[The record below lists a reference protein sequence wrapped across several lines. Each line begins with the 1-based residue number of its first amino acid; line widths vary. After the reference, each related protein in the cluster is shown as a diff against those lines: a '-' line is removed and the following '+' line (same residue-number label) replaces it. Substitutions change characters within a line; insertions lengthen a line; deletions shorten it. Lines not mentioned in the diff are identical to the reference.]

1 MAEIAKPDYLSL
13 VNKGGSGFNV
23 SELVTSIVASEIEP
37 KRILQTS
44 KLEKTENA
52 ISGIGYLNSQSATT
66 QSNFSTITGDS
77 FFAASSS
84 MPQNMTFVATDETKL
99 TSAIRTISDVQVA
112 QKMVFELP
120 GFSLT
125 DTFTETLSIE
135 LGEWSQSSFASET
148 ILVRSVPVEGDEGFV
163 SGKTYVEGEVEADKT
178 YQAVFGKENGTGSA
192 FAAFTRDPHDPSA
205 TGQYLSAK
213 NSGVTPQVEEGV
225 YFRTS
230 SNFDSGAYHFQ
241 EVDNYTF
248 TKKSG
253 TSAININT
261 TGSTLTL
268 SQMVSLIDAVDGISA
283 QIVQKSE
290 NSSNYS
296 VIITSENTG
305 AENGFKIASSLSGND
320 GQRWQ
325 TSLFS
330 GTNTAYG
337 NQLAQS
343 ARNLEFK
350 LDGVEISRSQ
360 NTVTDLIEGGSLQ
373 MIANFSG
380 NASLNIARSESNI
393 RQSIE
398 DTIFSLNEFKT
409 EIDRL
414 TYIDVDGDA
423 NGPLAME
430 TSATMLKSN
439 FKKLA
444 LEPLKGYGSELIYLS
459 QLGIKTNSSGEYYLD
474 EATFSKTLAN
484 NPGHFAALK
493 DANLSSNSASATVTK
508 SQFTNVPADTYTVTN
523 DTGQWK
529 LGDTNLTQENLD
541 SGGSRFTSVSYPGL
555 VIETT
560 ERTPADFEVYIGKS
574 FSQKIIDLMTETL
587 DLESSLK
594 STEES
599 YKTLTFDIEARL
611 EKLEIRETLITDR
624 YTEQFGSMEQSMSQ
638 FNSTKSL
645 LENFVEAWKKQK

>member
-23 SELVTSIVASEIEP
+23 SELVTSIVSSEIEP

-52 ISGIGYLNSQSATT
+52 ISGIGYLNSQSAKT
-66 QSNFSTITGDS
+66 QSNFITISGDS
-77 FFAASSS
+77 FFEITASNSTS
-84 MPQNMTFVATDETKL
+84 VQVTASDETKL
-99 TSAIRTISDVQVA
+99 SNTNRTISEVSIA
-112 QKMVFELP
+112 KEMVFEL
-120 GFSLT
+120 GSFSDLT
-125 DTFTETLSIE
+125 TTFTANLTIDFGS
-135 LGEWSQSSFASET
+135 WSQSSSQSDTAVASYET
-148 ILVRSVPVEGDEGFV
+148 
-163 SGKTYVEGEVEADKT
+163 GKTYVA
-178 YQAVFGKENGTGSA
+178 N
-192 FAAFTRDPHDPSA
+192 
-205 TGQYLSAK
+205 
-213 NSGVTPQVEEGV
+213 
-225 YFRTS
+225 
-230 SNFDSGAYHFQ
+230 
-241 EVDNYTF
+241 
-248 TKKSG
+248 
-253 TSAININT
+253 SAIT
-261 TGSTLTL
+261 
-268 SQMVSLIDAVDGISA
+268 DAVDKTALTNDTDWSGVGDVAENDIFTASLTASAPLNSGSVISEIDAYDFTDADVASNETVSFTDETIVQVAARLNSISGLSA
-283 QIVQKSE
+283 QIIDT
-290 NSSNYS
+290 NGDGSSYS
-296 VIITSENTG
+296 LIVSSDDTG
-305 AENGFKIASSLSGND
+305 ADNGFKISEVSSSVAG
-320 GQRWQ
+320 RWA
-325 TSLFS
+325 TTAIPSSDAINNNFS
-330 GTNTAYG
+330 
-337 NQLAQS
+337 QLARDAS
-343 ARNLEFK
+343 FK
-350 LDGVEISRSQ
+350 LDGISVSRST
-360 NTVTDLIEGGSLQ
+360 NNITDLIDGATVTLKADLTGSSVV
-373 MIANFSG
+373 AFS
-380 NASLNIARSESNI
+380 RSESAI
-393 RQSIE
+393 RQSIN

-409 EIDRL
+409 EIDSL

-555 VIETT
+555 VIETA
-560 ERTPADFEVYIGKS
+560 ERTPADFDVYIGKS

-594 STEES
+594 SAEES
-599 YKTLTFDIEARL
+599 YKTLTVDIEARL
-611 EKLEIRETLITDR
+611 EKLEIRETLITGR

>member
-1 MAEIAKPDYLSL
+1 MAEVAKPDYLSL
-13 VNKGGSGFNV
+13 VNKSGSGFNV

-52 ISGIGYLNSQSATT
+52 ISGIGYLNSQSAKT
-66 QSNFSTITGDS
+66 QSNFSTISGDS
-77 FFAASSS
+77 FFEITASNSTS
-84 MPQNMTFVATDETKL
+84 VQVTASDETKL
-99 TSAIRTISDVQVA
+99 SNTNRTISEVSIA
-112 QKMVFELP
+112 KEMVFEL
-120 GFSLT
+120 GSFSDLT
-125 DTFTETLSIE
+125 TTFTANLTIDFGSWVQTSTQSDTAVASYET
-135 LGEWSQSSFASET
+135 
-148 ILVRSVPVEGDEGFV
+148 
-163 SGKTYVEGEVEADKT
+163 GKTYVANSAITDAADKT
-178 YQAVFGKENGTGSA
+178 ALTNDTDWPGVGDVAEDEI
-192 FAAFTRDPHDPSA
+192 FTASA
-205 TGQYLSAK
+205 TASAPL
-213 NSGVTPQVEEGV
+213 NSGSVISE
-225 YFRTS
+225 
-230 SNFDSGAYHFQ
+230 
-241 EVDNYTF
+241 
-248 TKKSG
+248 
-253 TSAININT
+253 
-261 TGSTLTL
+261 
-268 SQMVSLIDAVDGISA
+268 IDAYEFTDADVASNETISFTDETVVQVAARLNSISGLSA
-283 QIVQKSE
+283 QIIDT
-290 NSSNYS
+290 NGDGSSYS
-296 VIITSENTG
+296 LIVSSDDTG
-305 AENGFKIASSLSGND
+305 ADNGFKITEVSSSVAG
-320 GQRWQ
+320 RWA
-325 TSLFS
+325 TTAIPSSDANNNNFS
-330 GTNTAYG
+330 
-337 NQLAQS
+337 QLARDAS
-343 ARNLEFK
+343 FK
-350 LDGVEISRSQ
+350 LDGISVSRST
-360 NTVTDLIEGGSLQ
+360 NSITDLIDGATVTLKADLTSSSVV
-373 MIANFSG
+373 AFS
-380 NASLNIARSESNI
+380 RSETAI
-393 RQSIE
+393 RQSIN

-430 TSATMLKSN
+430 TAATMLKSN

-508 SQFTNVPADTYTVTN
+508 SQFTNVPADTYTVTI

-560 ERTPADFEVYIGKS
+560 ERTPSDFDVYIGKS

-587 DLESSLK
+587 ELESSLK
-594 STEES
+594 SAEEA
-599 YKTLTFDIEARL
+599 YKTLTVDIEARL

>member
-52 ISGIGYLNSQSATT
+52 ISGIGYLNSQSAKT
-66 QSNFSTITGDS
+66 QSNFSTISGDS
-77 FFAASSS
+77 FFEITASNSTS
-84 MPQNMTFVATDETKL
+84 VQVTASDETKL
-99 TSAIRTISDVQVA
+99 SNMNRTISEVSIA
-112 QKMVFELP
+112 KEMVFEL
-120 GFSLT
+120 GSFSDLT
-125 DTFTETLSIE
+125 TTFTANLTIDFGS
-135 LGEWSQSSFASET
+135 WTQTSTQSDSAVASYEN
-148 ILVRSVPVEGDEGFV
+148 
-163 SGKTYVEGEVEADKT
+163 GKTYVANSAITDAADKT
-178 YQAVFGKENGTGSA
+178 ALTNDTDWLGVGDVAENDIFTASSTASA
-192 FAAFTRDPHDPSA
+192 P
-205 TGQYLSAK
+205 L
-213 NSGVTPQVEEGV
+213 NSGSVISE
-225 YFRTS
+225 
-230 SNFDSGAYHFQ
+230 
-241 EVDNYTF
+241 
-248 TKKSG
+248 
-253 TSAININT
+253 
-261 TGSTLTL
+261 
-268 SQMVSLIDAVDGISA
+268 IDAYEFTDADVASNETVSFTDETIVQVAARLNSISGLSA
-283 QIVQKSE
+283 QIIDT
-290 NSSNYS
+290 NGDGSSYS
-296 VIITSENTG
+296 LIVSSDDTG
-305 AENGFKIASSLSGND
+305 ADNGFKISEVSSSVAG
-320 GQRWQ
+320 RWA
-325 TSLFS
+325 TTAIPSSDAINNNFS
-330 GTNTAYG
+330 
-337 NQLAQS
+337 QLARDAS
-343 ARNLEFK
+343 FK
-350 LDGVEISRSQ
+350 LDGIAVSRST
-360 NTVTDLIEGGSLQ
+360 NNITDLIDGATVTLKADLTGSSVV
-373 MIANFSG
+373 AFS
-380 NASLNIARSESNI
+380 RSESAI
-393 RQSIE
+393 RQSIN

-430 TSATMLKSN
+430 TAATMLKSN

-444 LEPLKGYGSELIYLS
+444 LEPLKGYGGEPIYLS

-474 EATFSKTLAN
+474 EAIFSKTLAN

-493 DANLSSNSASATVTK
+493 DANLSSSSASATVIK

-529 LGDTNLTQENLD
+529 LGDTNLTQEDLD

-560 ERTPADFEVYIGKS
+560 ERTPADFDVYIGKS

-594 STEES
+594 SAEES
-599 YKTLTFDIEARL
+599 YKTLTVDIEARL

>member
-52 ISGIGYLNSQSATT
+52 ISGIAYLNSQSAKT
-66 QSNFSTITGDS
+66 QSNFSTISGDS
-77 FFAASSS
+77 FFEITASNSTS
-84 MPQNMTFVATDETKL
+84 VQVTASDETKL
-99 TSAIRTISDVQVA
+99 SNTNRTISEVSIA
-112 QKMVFELP
+112 KEMVFEL
-120 GFSLT
+120 GSFSDLT
-125 DTFTETLSIE
+125 TTFTANLTIDFGSWTQTSTQSDSAVASYET
-135 LGEWSQSSFASET
+135 
-148 ILVRSVPVEGDEGFV
+148 
-163 SGKTYVEGEVEADKT
+163 GKTYVANTAITDATDNTAITNDTDWPGVEDIAEDDIFT
-178 YQAVFGKENGTGSA
+178 AGST
-192 FAAFTRDPHDPSA
+192 AAAP
-205 TGQYLSAK
+205 L
-213 NSGVTPQVEEGV
+213 NSGSVISE
-225 YFRTS
+225 
-230 SNFDSGAYHFQ
+230 
-241 EVDNYTF
+241 
-248 TKKSG
+248 
-253 TSAININT
+253 
-261 TGSTLTL
+261 
-268 SQMVSLIDAVDGISA
+268 IDAYEFTDADVASNETVSFTDETIVQVAARLNSISGLSA
-283 QIVQKSE
+283 QIIDT
-290 NSSNYS
+290 NGDGSSYS
-296 VIITSENTG
+296 LIVSSDDTG
-305 AENGFKIASSLSGND
+305 ADNGFKISEVSSSVAG
-320 GQRWQ
+320 RWA
-325 TSLFS
+325 TTAIPSSDAINNNFS
-330 GTNTAYG
+330 
-337 NQLAQS
+337 QLARD
-343 ARNLEFK
+343 ANFK
-350 LDGVEISRSQ
+350 LDGIAVSRST
-360 NTVTDLIEGGSLQ
+360 NSITDLIDGATVTLKADLTGSSVV
-373 MIANFSG
+373 AFS
-380 NASLNIARSESNI
+380 RSESAI
-393 RQSIE
+393 RQSIN

-430 TSATMLKSN
+430 TAATMLKSN

-493 DANLSSNSASATVTK
+493 DANLSSNSASATVIK
-508 SQFTNVPADTYTVTN
+508 SQFTDVPANTYTVTN
-523 DTGQWK
+523 DAGQWK

-560 ERTPADFEVYIGKS
+560 ERTPADFDVYIGKS

-594 STEES
+594 SAEES
-599 YKTLTFDIEARL
+599 YKTLTVDIEARL

>member
-52 ISGIGYLNSQSATT
+52 ISGIGYLNSQSAKT
-66 QSNFSTITGDS
+66 QSNFSTISGDS
-77 FFAASSS
+77 FFEITASNSTS
-84 MPQNMTFVATDETKL
+84 VQVTASDETKL
-99 TSAIRTISDVQVA
+99 SNTNRTISEVSIA
-112 QKMVFELP
+112 KEMVFEL
-120 GFSLT
+120 GSFSDLT
-125 DTFTETLSIE
+125 TTFTANLTIDFGSWTQTSTQSDSAVASYET
-135 LGEWSQSSFASET
+135 
-148 ILVRSVPVEGDEGFV
+148 
-163 SGKTYVEGEVEADKT
+163 GKTYVANTAITDATDNTAITNDTDWPGVEDIAEDDIFT
-178 YQAVFGKENGTGSA
+178 ASSTASA
-192 FAAFTRDPHDPSA
+192 P
-205 TGQYLSAK
+205 L
-213 NSGVTPQVEEGV
+213 NSGSVISE
-225 YFRTS
+225 
-230 SNFDSGAYHFQ
+230 
-241 EVDNYTF
+241 
-248 TKKSG
+248 
-253 TSAININT
+253 
-261 TGSTLTL
+261 
-268 SQMVSLIDAVDGISA
+268 IDAYEFTDADVASNETVSFTNETIVQVAARLNSISGLSA
-283 QIVQKSE
+283 QIIDT
-290 NSSNYS
+290 NGDGSSYS
-296 VIITSENTG
+296 LIVSSDDTG
-305 AENGFKIASSLSGND
+305 ADNGFKISEVSSSVAG
-320 GQRWQ
+320 RWA
-325 TSLFS
+325 TTAIPSSDAINNNFS
-330 GTNTAYG
+330 
-337 NQLAQS
+337 QLARD
-343 ARNLEFK
+343 ANFK
-350 LDGVEISRSQ
+350 LDGIAVSRST
-360 NTVTDLIEGGSLQ
+360 NSITDLIDGATVTLKADLTGSSVV
-373 MIANFSG
+373 AFS
-380 NASLNIARSESNI
+380 RSESAI
-393 RQSIE
+393 RQSIN

-430 TSATMLKSN
+430 TAATMLKSN

-493 DANLSSNSASATVTK
+493 DANLSSNSASATVIK

-529 LGDTNLTQENLD
+529 LGDTNLTQEDLD

-560 ERTPADFEVYIGKS
+560 ERTPADFDVYIGKS

-594 STEES
+594 SAEES
-599 YKTLTFDIEARL
+599 YKTLTVDIEARL

>member
-52 ISGIGYLNSQSATT
+52 ISGIGYLNSQSAKT
-66 QSNFSTITGDS
+66 QSNFSTISGDS
-77 FFAASSS
+77 FFEITASNSTS
-84 MPQNMTFVATDETKL
+84 VQVTASDETKL
-99 TSAIRTISDVQVA
+99 SNTNRTISEVSIA
-112 QKMVFELP
+112 KEMVFEL
-120 GFSLT
+120 GSFSDLT
-125 DTFTETLSIE
+125 TTFTANLTIDFGS
-135 LGEWSQSSFASET
+135 WSQTSSQSDTAVASYE
-148 ILVRSVPVEGDEGFV
+148 I
-163 SGKTYVEGEVEADKT
+163 GKTYVA
-178 YQAVFGKENGTGSA
+178 N
-192 FAAFTRDPHDPSA
+192 
-205 TGQYLSAK
+205 
-213 NSGVTPQVEEGV
+213 
-225 YFRTS
+225 
-230 SNFDSGAYHFQ
+230 
-241 EVDNYTF
+241 
-248 TKKSG
+248 
-253 TSAININT
+253 SAIT
-261 TGSTLTL
+261 
-268 SQMVSLIDAVDGISA
+268 DAVDKTALTNDTDWSGGGDVAENDIFTASLTASAPLNSGSVISEIDAYEFTDADVASNETVSFTDETIVQVAARLNSISGLSA
-283 QIVQKSE
+283 QIIDT
-290 NSSNYS
+290 NGDGSSYS
-296 VIITSENTG
+296 LIVSSDDTG
-305 AENGFKIASSLSGND
+305 ADNGFKISEVSSSVAG
-320 GQRWQ
+320 RWA
-325 TSLFS
+325 TTAIPSSDAINNNFS
-330 GTNTAYG
+330 
-337 NQLAQS
+337 QLARDAS
-343 ARNLEFK
+343 FK
-350 LDGVEISRSQ
+350 LDGISVSRST
-360 NTVTDLIEGGSLQ
+360 NNITDLIDGATVTLKADLTGSSVV
-373 MIANFSG
+373 AFS
-380 NASLNIARSESNI
+380 RSESAI
-393 RQSIE
+393 RQSIN

-409 EIDRL
+409 EIDSL

-493 DANLSSNSASATVTK
+493 DANLSSNSASATVIK
-508 SQFTNVPADTYTVTN
+508 SQFTDVPADTYTVTN

-560 ERTPADFEVYIGKS
+560 ESTPADFDVYIGKS

-594 STEES
+594 SAEES
-599 YKTLTFDIEARL
+599 YKTLTVDIEARL
-611 EKLEIRETLITDR
+611 EKLEIRETLITGR

>member
-1 MAEIAKPDYLSL
+1 MAEVAKPDYLSL

-52 ISGIGYLNSQSATT
+52 ISGIGYLNSQSAKT
-66 QSNFSTITGDS
+66 QSNFSTISGDS
-77 FFAASSS
+77 FFEITASNSTS
-84 MPQNMTFVATDETKL
+84 VQVTASDETKL
-99 TSAIRTISDVQVA
+99 SNTNRTISEVSIA
-112 QKMVFELP
+112 KEMVFEL
-120 GFSLT
+120 GSFSDLT
-125 DTFTETLSIE
+125 TTFTANLTIDFGS
-135 LGEWSQSSFASET
+135 WSQTSSQSDTALASYET
-148 ILVRSVPVEGDEGFV
+148 
-163 SGKTYVEGEVEADKT
+163 GKTYVANSAITDADDNT
-178 YQAVFGKENGTGSA
+178 ALTNDTDWSGVRDVAADDIFTASTTASA
-192 FAAFTRDPHDPSA
+192 P
-205 TGQYLSAK
+205 L
-213 NSGVTPQVEEGV
+213 NSGSVISE
-225 YFRTS
+225 
-230 SNFDSGAYHFQ
+230 
-241 EVDNYTF
+241 
-248 TKKSG
+248 
-253 TSAININT
+253 
-261 TGSTLTL
+261 
-268 SQMVSLIDAVDGISA
+268 IDAYEFTDADVASNETISFTDETVVQVAARLNSITGLSA
-283 QIVQKSE
+283 QIIDT
-290 NSSNYS
+290 NGDGSSYS
-296 VIITSENTG
+296 LIVSSDDTG
-305 AENGFKIASSLSGND
+305 ADNGFKITEVSSSVAG
-320 GQRWQ
+320 RWA
-325 TSLFS
+325 TTAIPSSDAINNNFS
-330 GTNTAYG
+330 
-337 NQLAQS
+337 QLARDAS
-343 ARNLEFK
+343 FR
-350 LDGVEISRSQ
+350 LDGISVSRST
-360 NTVTDLIEGGSLQ
+360 NSITDLIDGATVTLKADLTGSSVV
-373 MIANFSG
+373 AFS
-380 NASLNIARSESNI
+380 RSETAI
-393 RQSIE
+393 RQSIN

-430 TSATMLKSN
+430 TAATMLKSN

-523 DTGQWK
+523 DAGQWK

-560 ERTPADFEVYIGKS
+560 ERTPSDFDVYIGKS

-587 DLESSLK
+587 ELESSLK
-594 STEES
+594 SAEEA
-599 YKTLTFDIEARL
+599 YKTLTVDIEARL
-611 EKLEIRETLITDR
+611 EKLEIRESLITDR

>member
-52 ISGIGYLNSQSATT
+52 ISGIGYLNSQSAKT
-66 QSNFSTITGDS
+66 QSNFSTISGDS
-77 FFAASSS
+77 FFEITASNSTS
-84 MPQNMTFVATDETKL
+84 VQVTASDETKL
-99 TSAIRTISDVQVA
+99 SNTNRTISEVSIA
-112 QKMVFELP
+112 KEMVFEL
-120 GFSLT
+120 GSFSDLT
-125 DTFTETLSIE
+125 TTFTANLTIDFGS
-135 LGEWSQSSFASET
+135 WSQTSSQSDTAVASYET
-148 ILVRSVPVEGDEGFV
+148 
-163 SGKTYVEGEVEADKT
+163 GKTYVANSAITDAADKT
-178 YQAVFGKENGTGSA
+178 ALTNDTDWSGIGDVAENDIFTASSTASA
-192 FAAFTRDPHDPSA
+192 P
-205 TGQYLSAK
+205 L
-213 NSGVTPQVEEGV
+213 NSGSVISE
-225 YFRTS
+225 
-230 SNFDSGAYHFQ
+230 
-241 EVDNYTF
+241 
-248 TKKSG
+248 
-253 TSAININT
+253 
-261 TGSTLTL
+261 
-268 SQMVSLIDAVDGISA
+268 IDAYEFTDADVASNETVSFTDETIVQVAARLNSISGLSA
-283 QIVQKSE
+283 QIIDT
-290 NSSNYS
+290 NGDGSSYS
-296 VIITSENTG
+296 LIVSSDDTG
-305 AENGFKIASSLSGND
+305 ADNGFKISEVSSSVAG
-320 GQRWQ
+320 RWA
-325 TSLFS
+325 TTAIPSSDAINNNFS
-330 GTNTAYG
+330 
-337 NQLAQS
+337 QLARD
-343 ARNLEFK
+343 ANFK
-350 LDGVEISRSQ
+350 LDGIAVSRST
-360 NTVTDLIEGGSLQ
+360 NSITDLIDGATVTLKADLTGSSVV
-373 MIANFSG
+373 AFS
-380 NASLNIARSESNI
+380 RSESAI
-393 RQSIE
+393 RQSIN

-430 TSATMLKSN
+430 TAATMLKSN

-444 LEPLKGYGSELIYLS
+444 LEPLKGYGGELIYLS

-493 DANLSSNSASATVTK
+493 DANLSSNSASATVIK

-529 LGDTNLTQENLD
+529 LGDTNLTQEDLD

-560 ERTPADFEVYIGKS
+560 ERTPADFDVYIGKS

-594 STEES
+594 SAEES
-599 YKTLTFDIEARL
+599 YKTLTVDIEARL

>member
-52 ISGIGYLNSQSATT
+52 ISGIGYLNSQSAKT
-66 QSNFSTITGDS
+66 QSNFSTISGDS
-77 FFAASSS
+77 FFEITASNSTS
-84 MPQNMTFVATDETKL
+84 VQVTASDETKL
-99 TSAIRTISDVQVA
+99 SNTNRTISEVSIA
-112 QKMVFELP
+112 KEMVFEL
-120 GFSLT
+120 GSFSDLT
-125 DTFTETLSIE
+125 TTFTANLTIDFGS
-135 LGEWSQSSFASET
+135 WSQTSSQSDTAVASYE
-148 ILVRSVPVEGDEGFV
+148 I
-163 SGKTYVEGEVEADKT
+163 GKTYVA
-178 YQAVFGKENGTGSA
+178 N
-192 FAAFTRDPHDPSA
+192 
-205 TGQYLSAK
+205 
-213 NSGVTPQVEEGV
+213 
-225 YFRTS
+225 
-230 SNFDSGAYHFQ
+230 
-241 EVDNYTF
+241 
-248 TKKSG
+248 
-253 TSAININT
+253 SAIT
-261 TGSTLTL
+261 
-268 SQMVSLIDAVDGISA
+268 DAVDKTALTNDTDWSGVGDVAENDIFTASLTASAPLNSGSVISEIDAYEFTDADVASNETVSFTDETIVQVAARLNSISGLSA
-283 QIVQKSE
+283 QIIDT
-290 NSSNYS
+290 NGDGSSYS
-296 VIITSENTG
+296 LIVSSDDTG
-305 AENGFKIASSLSGND
+305 ADNGFKISEVSSSVAG
-320 GQRWQ
+320 RWA
-325 TSLFS
+325 TTAIPSSDAINNNFS
-330 GTNTAYG
+330 
-337 NQLAQS
+337 QLARDAS
-343 ARNLEFK
+343 FK
-350 LDGVEISRSQ
+350 LDGISVSRST
-360 NTVTDLIEGGSLQ
+360 NNITDLIDGATVTLKADLTGSSVV
-373 MIANFSG
+373 AFS
-380 NASLNIARSESNI
+380 RSESAI
-393 RQSIE
+393 RQSIN

-409 EIDRL
+409 EIDSL

-493 DANLSSNSASATVTK
+493 DANLSSNSASATVIK
-508 SQFTNVPADTYTVTN
+508 SQFTDVPADTYTVTN

-560 ERTPADFEVYIGKS
+560 ERTPADFDVYIGKS

-594 STEES
+594 SAEES
-599 YKTLTFDIEARL
+599 YKTLTVDIEARL